1 VKALAATLGLLA
13 AYEGGLAVARFQRR
27 KQVFAQAKAR
37 AEQLGRQLVVVGDP
51 DAGAHT
57 RLARAY
63 PCGDAC
69 VDLRGCPLCP
79 TSIEA
84 DVTAGLS
91 SFEDDS
97 AVVYVSC
104 VLEYVSDAER
114 AESELLR
121 IAGRQENLFLVYVD
135 PWSFTSVLYPGARWR
150 ARAKGAWSPVS
161 TSQKAVIGA
170 LLLGCGAGALAVRR

>member
-1 VKALAATLGLLA
+1 M
-13 AYEGGLAVARFQRR
+13 
-27 KQVFAQAKAR
+27 
-37 AEQLGRQLVVVGDP
+37 
-51 DAGAHT
+51 
-57 RLARAY
+57 
-63 PCGDAC
+63 
-69 VDLRGCPLCP
+69 
-79 TSIEA
+79 
-84 DVTAGLS
+84 TAGLS

-121 IAGRQENLFLVYVD
+121 IAGRQENLFLIYVD

-150 ARAKGAWSPVS
+150 ARAKGTWSPVS